1 MHEIEIIIILNK
13 RIYKIF
19 KHSKQKPSE
28 FCKSE
33 LHMHNV
39 KSYDFV
45 HNYFKDSIS
54 LIRAIKEY
62 RRIAK
67 IQKDKYT
74 LLDLLKTKSSKSPPL
89 HIQSGALLCFIEK
102 GISVQ
107 SPQSTASYRQM

>member
-1 MHEIEIIIILNK
+1 MHEIEMIIILNK

-67 IQKDKYT
+67 IQKGEYT
-74 LLDLLKTKSSKSPPL
+74 LLDLLKKTEFLSPL
-89 HIQSGALLCFIEK
+89 HIQSGGLLCFIEK
-102 GISVQ
+102 SIFVQ
-107 SPQSTASYRQM
+107 SPQSTSSYRKM